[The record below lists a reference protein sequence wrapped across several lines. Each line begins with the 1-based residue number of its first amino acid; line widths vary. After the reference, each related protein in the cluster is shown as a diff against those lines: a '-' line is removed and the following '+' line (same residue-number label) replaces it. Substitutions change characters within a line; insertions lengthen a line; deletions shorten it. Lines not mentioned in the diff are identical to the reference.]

1 MNATILNREFKHPA
15 DNWYQ
20 IEPKGEHPNRAAK
33 IVQVI
38 DDTAVTS
45 IVNRFN
51 ADAEAGNLSHGH
63 EMLIDHEHFKHQADK
78 ETIAYG
84 WLQKLANRADGIYGQ
99 IRWSGTG
106 QTSVDAGDYRFFS
119 TEYDPADLKVLND
132 GKVKRVRPLKLD
144 GLTLTND
151 PNNKRG
157 KPITNRVTNPLP
169 AAPADKCCP
178 DCKCQ
183 LIGGQSSALMTC
195 PECKTNFASVS
206 APAASEQKNNQ
217 VINRMKNIANKLGLA
232 AEASEEAIL
241 VEVTKLLN
249 RVTELAPLADEN
261 ATLKNRLTAIDGES
275 VDTLLAA
282 HGVTEEKVLNRLKPV
297 IAALPAAERATALV
311 DFGFKKLEAGN
322 GGRAQAP
329 AARVLN
335 RGNAAGV
342 AKPEV
347 TEAADEQAKV
357 EKIRN
362 RCSEIQ
368 KSGVKFDVAWAQA
381 VSEIK

>member
-151 PNNKRG
+151 PNNKGGR
-157 KPITNRVTNPLP
+157 PITNRDNGP
-169 AAPADKCCP
+169 
-178 DCKCQ
+178 
-183 LIGGQSSALMTC
+183 SA
-195 PECKTNFASVS
+195 KTFASVS